1 MVEQTPSKQTASALS
16 ELDLSTS
23 KVSDLKANLQ
33 KIHDRKEEMR
43 KQEDQ
48 SSSKEDQAAAK
59 AEDSVNVDPNDHK
72 AMRKRL
78 KELEKEEPLL
88 KENPNRFVLFPIKYN
103 EIWQMYKK
111 AEASFW
117 TAEEID
123 LGKDM
128 NHWDQRLNDDERYF
142 IEHVLAFFAA
152 SDGIVNENLVERFSG
167 EVQIPEAKCFYGFQ
181 IMMENIHAETYSLL
195 IDTYIKDPQRA
206 QYLFNAIET
215 IPCIKK
221 KADWALRWIS
231 DQEST
236 FAERLVA
243 FAAVEGIFF
252 SGSFASIF
260 WLKKRGLM
268 PGLTFSN
275 ELISRDEGM
284 HTDFACLLYSHL
296 THRPDKDVIEKLI
309 VEAVGIEKEF
319 LTDALP
325 VALLGMN
332 ADLMCQYIEFVA
344 DRLLIALG
352 NKKVYNAQNPFDFME
367 NISLNGKT
375 NFFEKRVSDYQKAG
389 VMAGGNK
396 QSLIPD
402 ALNLDEDF

>member
-1 MVEQTPSKQTASALS
+1 MSTVQYTPSKKAADALS
-16 ELDLSTS
+16 TLDLTDMPSFKMKPKADIVDDS
-23 KVSDLKANLQ
+23 AEVGALDAIDQELRESRRKLKAT
-33 KIHDRKEEMR
+33 
-43 KQEDQ
+43 
-48 SSSKEDQAAAK
+48 
-59 AEDSVNVDPNDHK
+59 
-72 AMRKRL
+72 
-78 KELEKEEPLL
+78 EKDEPIL
-88 KENPNRFVLFPIKYN
+88 KENAQRFVLFPIKYH

-123 LGKDM
+123 LGKDIHDWE
-128 NHWDQRLNDDERYF
+128 NRLNKDEKFF
-142 IEHVLAFFAA
+142 ISRVLAFFAA

-195 IDTYIKDPQRA
+195 IDTYVKDPKEA
-206 QYLFNAIET
+206 TFLFNAIET

-231 DQEST
+231 DDESS
-236 FAERLVA
+236 FGERLVA

-284 HTDFACLLYSHL
+284 HTDFACLLFSHL
-296 THRPDKDVIEKLI
+296 NNRPSKKIVERIITEAVEIEKI
-309 VEAVGIEKEF
+309 F
-319 LTDALP
+319 LTEALP
-325 VALLGMN
+325 VSLLGMN
-332 ADLMCQYIEFVA
+332 AKLMCQYIEFVA
-344 DRLLIALG
+344 DRLLLSLG
-352 NKKVYNAQNPFDFME
+352 NTKVYNSTNPFDFME
-367 NISLNGKT
+367 NISLSGKT

-389 VMAGGNK
+389 VMAGSNK
-396 QSLIPD
+396 D
-402 ALNLDEDF
+402 KADVFALDEDF

>member
-1 MVEQTPSKQTASALS
+1 MSTVQYTPSKKAADALS
-16 ELDLSTS
+16 TLDLGEVPEFKMVPKPDAESTVRVDS
-23 KVSDLKANLQ
+23 LDGLDEELMKARRELK
-33 KIHDRKEEMR
+33 KTEC
-43 KQEDQ
+43 
-48 SSSKEDQAAAK
+48 
-59 AEDSVNVDPNDHK
+59 
-72 AMRKRL
+72 
-78 KELEKEEPLL
+78 EEPLL
-88 KENPNRFVLFPIKYN
+88 RENKKRFVLFPIKYN

-128 NHWDQRLNDDERYF
+128 HDWEHKLNKDEKFF
-142 IEHVLAFFAA
+142 ISRVLAFFAA

-195 IDTYIKDPQRA
+195 IDTYVKDPKESEF
-206 QYLFNAIET
+206 LFNAIET

-231 DQEST
+231 DDESS
-236 FAERLVA
+236 FAERLIA

-284 HTDFACLLYSHL
+284 HTDFACLLFSHL
-296 THRPDKDVIEKLI
+296 NKKPSKKI
-309 VEAVGIEKEF
+309 VERIITEAVAIEKEY

-325 VALLGMN
+325 VSLLGMN
-332 ADLMCQYIEFVA
+332 SKLMCQYIEFVA
-344 DRLLIALG
+344 DRLLLSLG
-352 NKKVYNAQNPFDFME
+352 NTKKYNASNPFDFME
-367 NISLNGKT
+367 NISLSGKT

-389 VMAGGNK
+389 VMAGQNK
-396 QSLIPD
+396 ENNSSVF
-402 ALNLDEDF
+402 ALDEDF